1 MALQGLKGRF
11 AKPAQQAVLA
21 GMVTLGAAAAFA
33 PGSDMAGDRIPVT
46 PDALEEAMYDPAKDA
61 AIGLLERHRN
71 SGGVESTGAGSNA
84 RPLGPVLGES

>member
-1 MALQGLKGRF
+1 MALQGLKNRF
-11 AKPAQQAVLA
+11 PKSAQQVALA

-33 PGSDMAGDRIPVT
+33 PGSAMAGERIPVT

-84 RPLGPVLGES
+84 KPLEPVLGQS